1 MSNGLLSVETKS
13 RQTGGEREWERKW
26 STPTPHKHTHTH
38 MDTHMHGSRPE
49 AADTVVGL
57 VHDLVG
63 NSPVAIT
70 ERCHRV
76 NVIELAMNEY
86 HLLLRLVRVLF
97 TGMGQLCN
105 YSYYRRKPRDL
116 KMFNSV
122 NPHIQA
128 RLFLRTS
135 CRNVILCM
143 SSHDMRLASDFSK
156 IIWFWI
162 EYLNFHVF
170 IKCTAAYPD
179 VCVYPVKQQIEFSW
193 KYVRRPWQENFLK

>member
-1 MSNGLLSVETKS
+1 MEH
-13 RQTGGEREWERKW
+13 
-26 STPTPHKHTHTH
+26 PHPPQTHTH
-38 MDTHMHGSRPE
+38 MDTHMHASRPE

-105 YSYYRRKPRDL
+105 YGYYRRKSRDL

-135 CRNVILCM
+135 CRNFV
-143 SSHDMRLASDFSK
+143 
-156 IIWFWI
+156 
-162 EYLNFHVF
+162 HVF
-170 IKCTAAYPD
+170 T
-179 VCVYPVKQQIEFSW
+179 
-193 KYVRRPWQENFLK
+193 